1 MDQALGEDR
10 DEDLARWAR
19 ELGVTEGTV
28 KVHLLAVFRALDV
41 RNRTS
46 AVLAAQRLFG

>member
-1 MDQALGEDR
+1 MDVVRL
-10 DEDLARWAR
+10 LARGLSNKGIAR
-19 ELGVTEGTV
+19 ELGVSEGTI

-46 AVLAAQRLFG
+46 AVLAAKRFLD